1 VEFDK
6 GAAVELKG
14 RSMKNITL
22 LALAAITLLGLS
34 ACNAI
39 SGAGQDVSDIGSDVS
54 AGARGVERS
63 IENQ

>member
-1 VEFDK
+1 M

>member
-1 VEFDK
+1 MEFDK

>member
-1 VEFDK
+1 
-6 GAAVELKG
+6 
-14 RSMKNITL
+14 MKNITL

>member
-1 VEFDK
+1 M
-6 GAAVELKG
+6 GTAAELK
-14 RSMKNITL
+14 RLPMKYTTL

-39 SGAGQDVSDIGSDVS
+39 SGAGQDVSDIGRDVS

-63 IENQ
+63 IQNQ